1 MLRLFSDCL
10 ELSDPSSDG
19 WTVIAG
25 LHNAYYKEKVP
36 VSERSIIWF
45 LRLTSTEKIV
55 ACGAKSIWR
64 ALQHAVRAF
73 LVHERDNKVL
83 QKLLDLD
90 QDWEKTI
97 STSRATAI
105 AHWLALRAS
114 QREVLP
120 MIVEA
125 GRFLHMDGFDW
136 IDNNMTPTQFVRAV
150 PVLYAA
156 WTRAFPDGIT
166 KVEELIALELDEILD
181 KAVWTRKSLLQS
193 ISRSENEN
201 KSRSHDDSRR
211 CSTCGDDYGSL
222 GVGVVAPRWI
232 AFMECT
238 KTSHKFKCDCSELLQ
253 RIGAMETLVNS
264 NESFHDGCSD
274 VDEVFF
280 REIDENISE
289 LCKKYTQMH
298 ISDQSTDPFRDAAT
312 LLYRAQGRRW
322 LGLYEPADLLCATC
336 FLRREGYIG
345 ERGLG
350 TEHVLSPMPESY
362 GVFCSENIISA
373 TI

>member
-19 WTVIAG
+19 WTVITG

-36 VSERSIIWF
+36 VSERSIIWL
-45 LRLTSTEKIV
+45 LRLTSMEKIV
-55 ACGAKSIWR
+55 ACGAKSIWGS
-64 ALQHAVRAF
+64 LQHAVRAF
-73 LVHERDNKVL
+73 LVHERDNQVL
-83 QKLLDLD
+83 QKLLALD
-90 QDWEKTI
+90 QDGKKRI
-97 STSRATAI
+97 SASHATAI
-105 AHWLALRAS
+105 AQWLALRAS

-120 MIVEA
+120 IIVEA
-125 GRFLHMDGFDW
+125 GRILHMDGFDW
-136 IDNNMTPTQFVRAV
+136 IDDNMTPNQFVRAL

-156 WTRAFPDGIT
+156 WTRAYPDGIA

-193 ISRSENEN
+193 ISCSENEN

-211 CSTCGDDYGSL
+211 CSTCGDNYGSL

-274 VDEVFF
+274 FDEEVF
-280 REIDENISE
+280 RENYENISE

-298 ISDQSTDPFRDAAT
+298 IGDQSTDPFRDAAT

-322 LGLYEPADLLCATC
+322 LGLYEPVDLLCATC

-350 TEHVLSPMPESY
+350 TEHVWTPMPESY
-362 GVFCSENIISA
+362 GVFCTKNIISA